1 MVLII
6 KLKNNRKVSN
16 KIFAGFAV
24 KYSY

>member
-6 KLKNNRKVSN
+6 KLKNNRKVSR
-16 KIFAGFAV
+16 KIFDGFAV